1 MPMPS
6 ADPIENLATL
16 IRCSSVTPAEG
27 GALTALAA
35 MLEPLGFT
43 VERMVAS
50 EPGMPDIENL
60 YARIGTEGPHLMFAG
75 HTDVVPVGDAAAWTH
90 DPFGAEISGGE
101 MFGRG
106 AVDMK
111 GGIACF
117 VAAVARH
124 IERNGPPKGSVSFL
138 ITGDEEGPA
147 VNGTIKLLQWAAE
160 RGERW
165 DACLVG
171 EPTNPDQLG
180 DMIKIGRRGSVSG
193 TLTVRGVQG
202 HAAYPHLA
210 DNAVRGVIALTDAL
224 MHPPFDAGTENFQP
238 SNLEVTTIDVGN
250 RATNVVPAEASAS
263 FNIRFNDAWT
273 AETVMAEIVRRLDAA
288 ARDEKLRPGRA
299 PVRYDIKWAERPS
312 HVFLTRNNQLIA
324 SLSGAVEAVTGRAPK
339 LSTTGGTSD
348 ARFIKDY
355 CPVVEFGLVGQT
367 MHMVDER
374 VAVADL
380 ETLTVIYETFIARW
394 FGDARS

>member
-1 MPMPS
+1 MTS
-6 ADPIENLATL
+6 TDPITNLSTL
-16 IRCSSVTPAEG
+16 IRCPSVTPAEG
-27 GALTALAA
+27 GALTALEA
-35 MLEPLGFT
+35 MLTPLGFR
-43 VERMVAS
+43 VDRMTAS
-50 EPGMPDIENL
+50 EAGTPDIENL
-60 YARIGTEGPHLMFAG
+60 YARLGSDGPHLMFAG
-75 HTDVVPVGDAAAWTH
+75 HTDVVPVGDEAAWTH
-90 DPFGAEISGGE
+90 PPFSAAIAGGE
-101 MFGRG
+101 MYGRG

-124 IERNGPPKGSVSFL
+124 IEKHGAPKGSISFL

-147 VNGTIKLLQWAAE
+147 INGTVKLLQWAAAN
-160 RGERW
+160 GERW

-171 EPTNPDQLG
+171 EPTNPDALG
-180 DMIKIGRRGSVSG
+180 DMIKIGRRGSLSG
-193 TLTVRGVQG
+193 RITVHGVQG

-210 DNAVRGVIALTDAL
+210 DNPVRGILQLTEAL
-224 MHPPFDAGTENFQP
+224 MDPPFDGGTESFQP

-250 RATNVVPAEASAS
+250 PAVNVIPAKASAS
-263 FNIRFNDAWT
+263 FNIRFNDKWT
-273 AETVMAEIVRRLDAA
+273 AESLMAEIIARLDRAA
-288 ARDEKLRPGRA
+288 ASDKLRPGRA
-299 PVRYDIKWAERPS
+299 PVRYNIVWNERPS
-312 HVFLTRNNQLIA
+312 HAFLTRNNALID
-324 SLSGAVEAVTGRAPK
+324 SLSGAVEAVVGRQPK

-380 ETLTVIYETFIARW
+380 ETLTEIYETFIARW
-394 FGDARS
+394 FGHAAA

>member
-1 MPMPS
+1 MTS
-6 ADPIENLATL
+6 TDPIANLATL
-16 IRCSSVTPAEG
+16 IRCPSVTPAEG
-27 GALTALAA
+27 GALSALET
-35 MLEPLGFT
+35 MLKPLGFA
-43 VERMVAS
+43 VDRVVAKDV
-50 EPGMPDIENL
+50 GTPDIENL
-60 YARIGTEGPHLMFAG
+60 YARLGTEGPHLMFAG
-75 HTDVVPVGDAAAWTH
+75 HTDVVPVGDEAAWSH
-90 DPFGAEISGGE
+90 GPFSADIAGGE
-101 MFGRG
+101 MYGRG

-117 VAAVARH
+117 VAAIARH
-124 IERNGPPKGSVSFL
+124 IEKHGRPTGSVSFL

-147 VNGTIKLLQWAAE
+147 INGTTKLLQWAADK
-160 RGERW
+160 GELW

-180 DMIKIGRRGSVSG
+180 DMIKIGRRGSLSG
-193 TLTVRGVQG
+193 RITVHGVQG

-210 DNAVRGVIALTDAL
+210 DSPVRGILQLTQAL
-224 MHPPFDAGTENFQP
+224 MDPPFDNGTESFQP

-250 RATNVVPAEASAS
+250 GAVNVIPAKATAA
-263 FNIRFNDAWT
+263 FNIRFNDTWT
-273 AETVMAEIVRRLDAA
+273 AESLMAEIIARLDRAA
-288 ARDEKLRPGRA
+288 ASGNLRPDRA
-299 PVRYDIKWAERPS
+299 PVRYEIAWAERPS
-312 HVFLTRNNQLIA
+312 HVFLTRNNALIS
-324 SLSGAVEAVTGRAPK
+324 SLSGAVEAVTGRQPK

-380 ETLTVIYETFIARW
+380 ETLTNIYETFIARW
-394 FGDARS
+394 FGHAAA